1 MKNVLQDVKFWI
13 SIAVIIGGLI
23 AFLALPQR
31 VSKNEKDI
39 DEWKGVAIRQ
49 QAMTELLTTNQAAL
63 IGRKND

>member
-1 MKNVLQDVKFWI
+1 MKNLMKDVKFWI
-13 SIAVIIGGLI
+13 SIAVILGGVL

-31 VSKNEKDI
+31 VSKNERDI

-63 IGRKND
+63 IGKDNN

>member
-1 MKNVLQDVKFWI
+1 MKNLMKDVKFWI
-13 SIAVIIGGLI
+13 SIAVILGGVL

-31 VSKNEKDI
+31 VSKNERDI

-63 IGRKND
+63 IGKDND

>member
-1 MKNVLQDVKFWI
+1 MKNLMKDVKFWI
-13 SIAVIIGGLI
+13 SIAVILGGVL

-49 QAMTELLTTNQAAL
+49 QAITELLTTNQAAL
-63 IGRKND
+63 IGKVN